1 MSTVRQ
7 PAVSG
12 LFYPNLRVALAR
24 SVDELVLRAA
34 SKPVRGRLHGII
46 APHAGYVYSGGTAA
60 VAYKL
65 LKDKSYDSVIII
77 GPSHREYFDGVSI
90 CAGDAF
96 ETPLGAVGIDHEL
109 RDLLVQ
115 EWPGISVTETG
126 HKTEHSIEV
135 QLPFLQRLFKSF
147 SFVPIVMG
155 DQRSEHCDR
164 LAEAVSRA
172 CAAKH
177 VLLIASSDLSHYHP
191 YKTAVELDRQVLEEI
206 ERFDADGLIQKLE
219 ANEVEACGGGPIVT
233 VMKASRQLGANS
245 SQVLHYCNSGD
256 VSGEKD
262 AVVGYVS
269 AALFQEE

>member
-1 MSTVRQ
+1 MSTVRH

-12 LFYPNLRVALAR
+12 LFYPDLRAVLTR
-24 SVDELVLRAA
+24 NVDELVLRAA
-34 SKPVRGRLHGII
+34 SKPARGRLRGVI
-46 APHAGYVYSGGTAA
+46 APHAGYVYSGYTAA

-65 LKDKSYDSVIII
+65 LKEQSYDAVIIV

-96 ETPLGAVGIDHEL
+96 ETPLGNIAIDHEL
-109 RDLLVQ
+109 RDRLVK
-115 EWPGISVTETG
+115 EWAGISVTETG
-126 HKTEHSIEV
+126 HMAEHSIEV
-135 QLPFLQRLFKSF
+135 QLPFLQRILGSF
-147 SFVPIVMG
+147 SFVPVVMG
-155 DQRSEHCDR
+155 DQRREHCDR
-164 LAEAVSRA
+164 LAVAISKS
-172 CAAKH
+172 CAGRN

-191 YKTAVELDRQVLEEI
+191 YKTAVELDRLVREKI
-206 ERFDADGLIQKLE
+206 ELYDEDGLMKQLE

-245 SQVLHYCNSGD
+245 SHILHYCNSGD

>member
-1 MSTVRQ
+1 MSTVRH

-12 LFYPNLRVALAR
+12 LFYPDLRAVLTR
-24 SVDELVLRAA
+24 NVDELVLRAA
-34 SKPVRGRLHGII
+34 SKPARGKLRGVI
-46 APHAGYVYSGGTAA
+46 APHAGYVYSGYTAA
-60 VAYKL
+60 IAYKL
-65 LKDKSYDSVIII
+65 LKEQSYDSVIII

-96 ETPLGAVGIDHEL
+96 ETPLGAVGIDHEM
-109 RDLLVQ
+109 RDRLVH
-115 EWPGISVTETG
+115 EWGAISVTETG
-126 HKTEHSIEV
+126 HMAEHSIEV
-135 QLPFLQRLFKSF
+135 QLPFLQRVLGSF

-155 DQRSEHCDR
+155 DQRREHCDR
-164 LAEAVSRA
+164 LADAISKS
-172 CAAKH
+172 CAGRN

-191 YKTAVELDRQVLEEI
+191 YKTAVELDRLVLEKI
-206 ERFDADGLIQKLE
+206 ELYDEEGLMKQLE

-245 SQVLHYCNSGD
+245 SRILHYCNSGD

>member
-1 MSTVRQ
+1 MSTVRH

-12 LFYPNLRVALAR
+12 LFYPDLRAVLTR
-24 SVDELVLRAA
+24 NVDELVLRAA
-34 SKPVRGRLHGII
+34 SKPARGRLRGVI
-46 APHAGYVYSGGTAA
+46 APHAGYVYSGYTAA

-65 LKDKSYDSVIII
+65 LKEQSYDAVIIV

-96 ETPLGAVGIDHEL
+96 ETPLGNIAIDHEL
-109 RDLLVQ
+109 RDRLVK
-115 EWPGISVTETG
+115 EWAGISVTETG
-126 HKTEHSIEV
+126 HMAEHSIEV
-135 QLPFLQRLFKSF
+135 QLPFLQRILGSF
-147 SFVPIVMG
+147 SFVPVVMG
-155 DQRSEHCDR
+155 DQRREHCDR
-164 LAEAVSRA
+164 LADAISKS
-172 CAAKH
+172 CAGRN

-191 YKTAVELDRQVLEEI
+191 YKTAVELDRLVREKI
-206 ERFDADGLIQKLE
+206 ELYDEDGLMKQLE

-245 SQVLHYCNSGD
+245 SHILHYCNSGD